1 MQRSIATRSLLI
13 LLGFILLPAQA
24 TVVHK
29 WIDADGVTHYSD
41 TAPGSSPA
49 QVSIIDIPER
59 NLVKTDVDN
68 DYYSI
73 RNQWQ
78 RLYKER
84 IEKQKLELQKARQED
99 GSQVPTPQVVYI
111 NESHQKRY
119 AIGYPGSLHRRY
131 GPNRRHKKYQHQP
144 RYSRKRNY
152 RGKAPIGLHAGRL
165 KLGSYRLSR

>member
-24 TVVHK
+24 AVVHK

-84 IEKQKLELQKARQED
+84 IEKQKLELA
-99 GSQVPTPQVVYI
+99 
-111 NESHQKRY
+111 KR
-119 AIGYPGSLHRRY
+119 ILLLL
-131 GPNRRHKKYQHQP
+131 K
-144 RYSRKRNY
+144 KRN
-152 RGKAPIGLHAGRL
+152 LHLWKR
-165 KLGSYRLSR
+165 